1 MAQLSYFVTIISL
14 SNLLLLFCDDSLN
27 CSDKEYAWPMDTSQ
41 RCCLRCPPGKFLLA
55 RCSSSSNETGCKS
68 CPTGQYTDS
77 FNLEPSCPFCDSCDN
92 SSRLEEE
99 SSCQII
105 SNTKCRCQL
114 GFTCKSKECQ
124 ECETIPNSTPPTPN
138 LWSLVNGWTL
148 LATGL
153 LLLVFL
159 CYFLRIKIKSG
170 ASLCKSTGHDAIES
184 AEEENE
190 FLPVQEMCGKHE
202 QQMVDV

>member
-1 MAQLSYFVTIISL
+1 
-14 SNLLLLFCDDSLN
+14 
-27 CSDKEYAWPMDTSQ
+27 MDTSQ
-41 RCCLRCPPGKFLLA
+41 RCCLRCPP
-55 RCSSSSNETGCKS
+55 
-68 CPTGQYTDS
+68 GQYTDS